1 MLELLNNYSVME
13 IITFII
19 LLSIAVKGIV
29 DFIDWIKGK
38 LKALY
43 TKEKSDEDEIQRITN
58 LETSIEKINKSVDE
72 ITDKI
77 NLLIESDKDAIKAYI
92 TKEHHHYCYER
103 RWIDDYSL
111 DCLEKRFAHY
121 IEEKGN
127 SFVEN
132 LMDEIRELPREPK

>member
-43 TKEKSDEDEIQRITN
+43 TKEKSEEDEIQRITN

-72 ITDKI
+72 LTDKI
-77 NLLIESDKDAIKAYI
+77 NLLVESDKDAIKAYI

-111 DCLEKRFAHY
+111 DCLERRFAHY

-132 LMDEIRELPREPK
+132 LMDEIRALPREPR

>member
-19 LLSIAVKGIV
+19 LLSIAVKGVV

-43 TKEKSDEDEIQRITN
+43 TKEKSEEDEIQRITN
-58 LETSIEKINKSVDE
+58 LETSIKKINKSVDE
-72 ITDKI
+72 LTGKI
-77 NLLIESDKDAIKAYI
+77 NLLVESDKDAIKAYI
-92 TKEHHHYCYER
+92 TKEHHYYCYER
-103 RWIDDYSL
+103 QWIDDYSL

-132 LMDEIRELPREPK
+132 LMDEIRVLPREPR

>member
-19 LLSIAVKGIV
+19 LLSIAVKGVV

-43 TKEKSDEDEIQRITN
+43 TKEKSEEDEIQRITN

-72 ITDKI
+72 LTDKI
-77 NLLIESDKDAIKAYI
+77 NLLVESDKDAIKAYI
-92 TKEHHHYCYER
+92 TKEHHYYCYER
-103 RWIDDYSL
+103 QWIDDYSL

-132 LMDEIRELPREPK
+132 LMDEIRVLPREPK

>member
-19 LLSIAVKGIV
+19 LLSIAVKGVV

-43 TKEKSDEDEIQRITN
+43 TKEKSEEDEIQRITN

-72 ITDKI
+72 LTDKI
-77 NLLIESDKDAIKAYI
+77 NLLVESDKDAIKAYI
-92 TKEHHHYCYER
+92 TKEHHYYCYER

-132 LMDEIRELPREPK
+132 LMDEIRALPREPR

>member
-19 LLSIAVKGIV
+19 LLSIAVKGVV

-43 TKEKSDEDEIQRITN
+43 TKEKSEEDEIQRITN

-72 ITDKI
+72 LTDKI
-77 NLLIESDKDAIKAYI
+77 NLLVESDKDAIKAYI
-92 TKEHHHYCYER
+92 TKEHHYYCYER
-103 RWIDDYSL
+103 QWIDDYSL

-132 LMDEIRELPREPK
+132 LMDEIRALPREQR

>member
-43 TKEKSDEDEIQRITN
+43 TKEKSEEDEIQRITN

-72 ITDKI
+72 LTDKI
-77 NLLIESDKDAIKAYI
+77 NLLVESDKDAIKAYI
-92 TKEHHHYCYER
+92 TKEHHYYCYER
-103 RWIDDYSL
+103 RWVDDYSL

-132 LMDEIRELPREPK
+132 LMDEIRALPREPK

>member
-19 LLSIAVKGIV
+19 LLSIAVKGVV

-38 LKALY
+38 LKTLY
-43 TKEKSDEDEIQRITN
+43 TKEKSEEDEIQRITN

-72 ITDKI
+72 LTNKI
-77 NLLIESDKDAIKAYI
+77 NLLVESDKDAIKAYI
-92 TKEHHHYCYER
+92 TKEHHYYCYER

-132 LMDEIRELPREPK
+132 LMDEIRALPREPR